1 MLIIGTFCFLLV
13 TGKFFYE
20 NSFYFIV
27 VYLYSF
33 LLTVSFLCCTCCTD
47 PGIIPRKAILELK
60 ENVPAFYLKEKLK
73 VNKKELKEGKKIYLK
88 KA

>member
-1 MLIIGTFCFLLV
+1 M
-13 TGKFFYE
+13 
-20 NSFYFIV
+20 
-27 VYLYSF
+27 
-33 LLTVSFLCCTCCTD
+33 TVSFLCCTCCTD